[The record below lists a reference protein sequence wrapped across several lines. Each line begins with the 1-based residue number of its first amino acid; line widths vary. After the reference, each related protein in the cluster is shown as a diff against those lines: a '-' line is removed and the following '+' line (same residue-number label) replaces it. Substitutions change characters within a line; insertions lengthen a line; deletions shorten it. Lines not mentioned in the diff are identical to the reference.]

1 MDHLANV
8 STLTNANPNGGNVDL
23 QETEYED
30 RVSKPQ
36 SKVWTKVAWFSRKAR
51 NPELMMKHSNFD
63 DHKNSVDSME
73 QFNDVHSN
81 WSSDDSLDS
90 LDDHWLMESD
100 STTTLQAKSPL
111 DVQLKGCVSR
121 ARAVF
126 AGEQPPSNN
135 TSKFVNRVHNSSPI
149 GNHSTDL
156 KYSDTDLQA
165 TIEDLSEA
173 CEELF
178 RETSTNQSLEDS
190 VDGHILED
198 EALHVNSLHSSD
210 EPGDLSSTDNQYSVS
225 VQFDTTVYESEHTAC
240 SDAEASSPVAEP
252 QLTVNASPPTV
263 STTTV
268 NLAKDVEHTKPPQ
281 KASIVFNE
289 HSRSTLALRR
299 IATPP
304 YSAPLLRH
312 HFPLLHSGSPS
323 LSSLKN
329 LSPCN
334 SCSSIDAASL
344 PGKLTEVGHSRLVQR
359 AMSVPQSTCSNFSP
373 ILGMRNET
381 CHSCYN
387 ERSDCPFGTTH
398 GQLQCNS
405 PDFRQGNSYSNQ
417 DLVRRFC
424 DLTREDSGN
433 SPLCRQKRSYAG
445 KVSDPLTQVP
455 EMTVERMFVEECDAE
470 GLLTRSEY
478 HGSVNSLQSTM
489 SGLQR
494 SSGLVGQHSEH
505 GSLWSL
511 RSRCSSIR
519 SRPGSY
525 CCDRTH
531 TTYSKGVAGNIFKER
546 MEVGTIKEVSYRCC
560 FVHIPICLVYF
571 LSISCLVL
579 QKILGWFNEF
589 NDQQRNSMFT
599 KLLVSA
605 TV

>member
-8 STLTNANPNGGNVDL
+8 STLTNAKPSGGNVDL
-23 QETEYED
+23 QETEYRD
-30 RVSKPQ
+30 RVSKPR

-51 NPELMMKHSNFD
+51 SSDLMMKDNNFD
-63 DHKNSVDSME
+63 DHKNSVESME
-73 QFNDVHSN
+73 QFNGVHSN

-100 STTTLQAKSPL
+100 NSTTLQAKSPL

-126 AGEQPPSNN
+126 AGGEPPSNN
-135 TSKFVNRVHNSSPI
+135 TSKVVNRVHNGSPI
-149 GNHSTDL
+149 GNHSTDI

-173 CEELF
+173 CEALF
-178 RETSTNQSLEDS
+178 KDTSMNQSLESS
-190 VDGHILED
+190 VDGHILEN
-198 EALHVNSLHSSD
+198 EALHINGLHSNG
-210 EPGDLSSTDNQYSVS
+210 EPDDLSSTDNQYSVS
-225 VQFDTTVYESEHTAC
+225 VQFDSTVYESEHTAC

-252 QLTVNASPPTV
+252 QLTVNASPPFY
-263 STTTV
+263 SATTV
-268 NLAKDVEHTKPPQ
+268 NPAKDVEYSKSPQ
-281 KASIVFNE
+281 KASTVFGE

-344 PGKLTEVGHSRLVQR
+344 PGKLSEVGHSRLVQR
-359 AMSVPQSTCSNFSP
+359 AMSVPQGTCNNFSP
-373 ILGMRNET
+373 ILGIRNDT

-387 ERSDCPFGTTH
+387 ERSDCPFGTASH
-398 GQLQCNS
+398 GQVHCNS
-405 PDFRQGNSYSNQ
+405 PDIRQSNSYSNQ

-424 DLTREDSGN
+424 DLTREDNSN
-433 SPLCRQKRSYAG
+433 SPLCKQKRSYAG
-445 KVSDPLTQVP
+445 KINDPLSQVP
-455 EMTVERMFVEECDAE
+455 EMTVERMFMEECDAE
-470 GLLTRSEY
+470 GMLTRSEE
-478 HGSVNSLQSTM
+478 HGSINSLHSVM
-489 SGLQR
+489 SSVQR
-494 SSGLVGQHSEH
+494 SGGPVGQHSEY

-519 SRPGSY
+519 SRPGSH
-525 CCDRTH
+525 CCDRMH
-531 TTYSKGVAGNIFKER
+531 PNYSKGVAGNIFKER
-546 MEVGTIKEVSYRCC
+546 MEVCTIKK
-560 FVHIPICLVYF
+560 
-571 LSISCLVL
+571 VL
-579 QKILGWFNEF
+579 H
-589 NDQQRNSMFT
+589 
-599 KLLVSA
+599 
-605 TV
+605 